1 MAQVVKK
8 AAKMFNVEG
17 AGGAVHTF
25 SEEERDAFTLHLNNC
40 LGKDP
45 DLSNMPMKIDS
56 MELFENCQDGLMLCK
71 LINLAEEGS
80 VDERALNKKK
90 NMNVYQK
97 TENQVRTAKVILALT
112 SNSF

>member
-1 MAQVVKK
+1 MAQVVKR
-8 AAKMFNVEG
+8 ASKMFNVTG

-45 DLSNMPMKIDS
+45 DITDRFPMKIDS
-56 MELFENCQDGLMLCK
+56 MELFDNCQDGLMLCK

-97 TENQVRTAKVILALT
+97 TENQVRTI
-112 SNSF
+112 F